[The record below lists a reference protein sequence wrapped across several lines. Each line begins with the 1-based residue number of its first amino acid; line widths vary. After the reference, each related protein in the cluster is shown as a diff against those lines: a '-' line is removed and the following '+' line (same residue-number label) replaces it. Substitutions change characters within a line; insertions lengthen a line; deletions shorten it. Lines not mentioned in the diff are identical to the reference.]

1 MLRRLFCI
9 LLALA
14 VAPTA
19 AADAKSVFAK
29 AAPSVVVVV
38 AQDGGGEQT
47 AQGSGV
53 VVGEGVAVTNC
64 HVIENAAKVSIR
76 QAADSQAAETYLM
89 NAEVV
94 ARDEDN
100 DLCLL
105 YAPDLSKPPAAKTA
119 AMGNAK
125 NLVIGE
131 EVYAIGAPQ
140 GLELS
145 LSRGIVAQLRGV
157 KGKAPIVQTDAAI
170 SPGSSGGGL
179 FNENG
184 ELVGVTTFGDKERQG
199 LNFAMPVEDVA
210 ALSQGFFRE
219 KQAEANRWKAC
230 TENPRYECV
239 IGLAKEVA
247 HKDSSVAQGLV
258 AEAQAE
264 VRDIKEAVRTAQSI
278 DDVDRRAWTL
288 RNIATTQAKLG
299 DTAGAK
305 WTFNL
310 AVRTAQQIDSDIL
323 RPSGLKWIAD
333 AQAKIGDV
341 DGAKQTAQK
350 INDKKTRTETLS
362 YIAKEQVKVGD
373 ITAAKKT
380 FDVALRIAREIGD
393 KKEQAELLANIA
405 EAQAK
410 AGDASGANE
419 TFNVA
424 LRAARQIDWDW
435 RRDSVLRDIVK
446 TQSQTGDIA
455 SAKQNAQNI
464 GDKEQRAQALSGIA
478 MAQAKAIGISDA
490 QPFFDNALREA
501 RQADNIFYAKHNNDE
516 FRNMEEE
523 HVLIDIVTAQAEAG
537 NIHNAHKNAQQIGDS
552 NRRGRAIFNIAYA
565 QVKAG
570 DISGAKYTA
579 QEIDGVYDVGREL
592 QDSVLRHVV
601 TAQIKN
607 GHIDDAKQTALQ
619 IDSIPR
625 RIYALTDI
633 ATGQSIMGD
642 ISGAKQTIA
651 DAFAYVPDISEGR
664 GSPLNSIGQAQADV
678 GDFVGAMQTVQLIDS
693 KGDLS
698 KIFTLVHIAKIL
710 AKQ

>member
-1 MLRRLFCI
+1 M
-9 LLALA
+9 LALA

-19 AADAKSVFAK
+19 VADAKSVFAK

-119 AMGNAK
+119 TMGNAK

-179 FNENG
+179 FNEDG

-199 LNFAMPVEDVA
+199 LNFAIPAEDVA

-230 TENPRYECV
+230 TANPRYECV

-247 HKDSSVAQGLV
+247 YKGSSVAQGLV

-264 VRDIKEAVRTAQSI
+264 VGDIKGAVRTAQKI
-278 DDVDRRAWTL
+278 DDMGRRAWTL
-288 RNIATTQAKLG
+288 SNVASTQAKLG

-310 AVRTAQQIDSDIL
+310 ALHAAQQPDSGNISS
-323 RPSGLKWIAD
+323 PGSKLK
-333 AQAKIGDV
+333 
-341 DGAKQTAQK
+341 
-350 INDKKTRTETLS
+350 
-362 YIAKEQVKVGD
+362 
-373 ITAAKKT
+373 
-380 FDVALRIAREIGD
+380 F
-393 KKEQAELLANIA
+393 
-405 EAQAK
+405 
-410 AGDASGANE
+410 
-419 TFNVA
+419 
-424 LRAARQIDWDW
+424 
-435 RRDSVLRDIVK
+435 
-446 TQSQTGDIA
+446 IA
-455 SAKQNAQNI
+455 S
-464 GDKEQRAQALSGIA
+464 DQA
-478 MAQAKAIGISDA
+478 
-490 QPFFDNALREA
+490 R
-501 RQADNIFYAKHNNDE
+501 
-516 FRNMEEE
+516 
-523 HVLIDIVTAQAEAG
+523 
-537 NIHNAHKNAQQIGDS
+537 
-552 NRRGRAIFNIAYA
+552 
-565 QVKAG
+565 AG
-570 DISGAKYTA
+570 DISGAKQTVQKIDNKNDRVYALSNIAKAQAQAEDVSGSKQTLETA
-579 QEIDGVYDVGREL
+579 LRLALQIDWDWKK
-592 QDSVLRHVV
+592 QDALKQIGE
-601 TAQIKN
+601 AQIKVGDIAGAKQIAQKFNSDDTVGSRVIMLLDIAEAQSKDGEASVVKQTFDNALHEAQQADIFYEQYGNRGFLPSWEEIAISRIVAAQAKAGDVN
-607 GHIDDAKQTALQ
+607 GAKQNARRIGHVGRRGSALFSIAIAQIKAGDINGAKQTAQDLDGVYSLGDDLQDKTLRRVVAAQSKAGNMDAAKQTVLQ
-619 IDSIPR
+619 IDKILKR
-625 RIYALTDI
+625 VYALSDI
-633 ATGQSIMGD
+633 ATKQSEMGD
-642 ISGAKQTIA
+642 TSGAKQTIA
-651 DAFAYVPDISEGR
+651 DAFAYVPDISKGR
-664 GSPLNSIGQAQADV
+664 GAALNSISEAQADA
-678 GDFVGAMQTVQLIDS
+678 GDFAGAMQTVQLIDS
-693 KGDLS
+693 KDDLS